1 MILILVH
8 LGLWT
13 DRRSSETTILCIVFV
28 YWCIN
33 VTPKARQ
40 MRFSGSW
47 YYAHVGTLW
56 NCPLRHLAQILP
68 ILADFSRF
76 IVWFRIS
83 TRRIRGGNV
92 RFVNASSNERL
103 RDCSFILCV
112 SPYFPIFFPFRFSLS
127 LRTKPF
133 WCDLCDV
140 YVYQVSTKYPTVSTS
155 SIR

>member
-1 MILILVH
+1 MILILVQ

-13 DRRSSETTILCIVFV
+13 DRGEAQRRPFYVLYLSIDV
-28 YWCIN
+28 YMSP
-33 VTPKARQ
+33 PKARQ

-47 YYAHVGTLW
+47 YYAHVGTLL

-68 ILADFSRF
+68 ILADFSTF
-76 IVWFRIS
+76 TDWFRIS
-83 TRRIRGGNV
+83 TWRIRGGNV
-92 RFVNASSNERL
+92 RFINASSNGRL
-103 RDCSFILCV
+103 RDRTFILCV

-140 YVYQVSTKYPTVSTS
+140 YVYCCILLYLLHL
-155 SIR
+155 

>member
-1 MILILVH
+1 MRKAVND
-8 LGLWT
+8 T
-13 DRRSSETTILCIVFV
+13 KPTILFSVILYLCNLV
-28 YWCIN
+28 YEPTEEKLGDDYFMFMTVYHCIN

-47 YYAHVGTLW
+47 YYAHVGTLL

-68 ILADFSRF
+68 DLADFSRF

-133 WCDLCDV
+133 
-140 YVYQVSTKYPTVSTS
+140 
-155 SIR
+155 